1 MVEKRGREN
10 GNSFPLVRTIYPGP
24 WKIDDRYQSPA
35 IHDEEQSEEG
45 FRGIYSSTRSF
56 IQGRRPVKGK
66 RDGMGR
72 YKDVFRVVAEMDG
85 RRETQV

>member
-1 MVEKRGREN
+1 MTKETVVE
-10 GNSFPLVRTIYPGP
+10 
-24 WKIDDRYQSPA
+24 
-35 IHDEEQSEEG
+35 EEQSIEG

-72 YKDVFRVVAEMDG
+72 YKDVFRVVAETDG
-85 RRETQV
+85 RRKKRV